1 RLRVGEGISGI
12 AVAERRPI
20 QSPDLWNDARV
31 RYPELPKASGLRSML
46 AAPLRLGDRAIGAI
60 LALRR
65 DVHMFS
71 AAEEELLL
79 ALADQAAIA
88 LEHAR
93 LYGELEARVHERT
106 RQLDQ
111 EKRFV
116 EVVLETLPLGVFVL
130 DAALGVV
137 RANPAGTD
145 VLRDETSG

>member
-1 RLRVGEGISGI
+1 
-12 AVAERRPI
+12 
-20 QSPDLWNDARV
+20 
-31 RYPELPKASGLRSML
+31 ML

-65 DVHMFS
+65 DVHTFTPG
-71 AAEEELLL
+71 EEELLV

-88 LEHAR
+88 LDHAR
-93 LYGELEARVHERT
+93 LYGELEARVQERT

-130 DAALGVV
+130 DANLTVV
-137 RANPAGTD
+137 RANPAGTA
-145 VLRDETSG
+145 VLRDGGGVRAPFRARFPGDKAEAV